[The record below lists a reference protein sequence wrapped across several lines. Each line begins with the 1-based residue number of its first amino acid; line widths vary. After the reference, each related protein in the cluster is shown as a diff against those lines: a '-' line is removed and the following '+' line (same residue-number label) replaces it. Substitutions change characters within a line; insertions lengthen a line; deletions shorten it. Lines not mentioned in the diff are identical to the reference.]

1 MKFMKIIPIKSI
13 VVIFLGLFFVRSLLT
28 NSRSIIE
35 WFNSILVK
43 QNMPIFSVSDLSDEQ
58 KQKLINVNAYNSKC
72 PVPLED
78 LKILTISFK
87 NFKNKTQVGEIIVHK
102 KVANNV
108 LNLFKDLFAAEFPLE
123 SVRPIYDFN
132 GSDDLSMQ
140 ANNTNAFHCRYVT
153 YSNTVLS
160 KHSYGTAIDFNP
172 HQNPYFRRGV
182 VLPSGSKAYLD
193 RKIIK
198 VGMVESIV
206 HVLNRYGFKIWAG
219 LWDSPKDYMHFEFV
233 E

>member
-43 QNMPIFSVSDLSDEQ
+43 QNTPIFSVSDLSDEQ

-78 LKILTISFK
+78 LKILTIS
-87 NFKNKTQVGEIIVHK
+87 
-102 KVANNV
+102 
-108 LNLFKDLFAAEFPLE
+108 FKDLFAAEFPLE

-172 HQNPYFRRGV
+172 RQNPYFRRGV